1 MNKALTYLSYLGLI
15 GLAVAQ
21 DDARDTLEY
30 SQEFDAIARAT
41 EDQGRLLTGYG
52 MRGSIEFWKKYNND
66 DIYVQVD
73 LMIDSSQIENKQ
85 LF

>member
-30 SQEFDAIARAT
+30 SQEFDAIPRAT
-41 EDQGRLLTGYG
+41 ED
-52 MRGSIEFWKKYNND
+52 
-66 DIYVQVD
+66 
-73 LMIDSSQIENKQ
+73 
-85 LF
+85 